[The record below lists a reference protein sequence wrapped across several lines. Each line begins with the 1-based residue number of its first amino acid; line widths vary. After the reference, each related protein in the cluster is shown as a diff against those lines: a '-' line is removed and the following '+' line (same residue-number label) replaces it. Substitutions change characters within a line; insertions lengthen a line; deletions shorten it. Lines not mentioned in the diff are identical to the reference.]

1 MCHIEKF
8 TYLDECLHS
17 ICLFCLRDYVRKFFV
32 KEKGEI
38 RCPKKDCG
46 LIVPYLQIKQV
57 IDAKV
62 PSNLEN

>member
-1 MCHIEKF
+1 M
-8 TYLDECLHS
+8 
-17 ICLFCLRDYVRKFFV
+17 

-62 PSNLEN
+62 LSNLEN